1 MSSFF
6 AVCFG
11 FNEIRDTQLLWDSF
25 SGPQEFI
32 DHKAATVR
40 GNQLYEMLNPDQKT
54 SEAMMKAT
62 TLDSGCRAT
71 SSHIDNVVERW
82 TQDPVEQSYIPQSH
96 SVQPEQMAPD
106 INHFD
111 PPVHQGGPKIL
122 IGACHLSF
130 FFFLLLLLLPSS

>member
-71 SSHIDNVVERW
+71 SSHIDNVVER
-82 TQDPVEQSYIPQSH
+82 QSH